1 MIPYGLEII
10 GELHTT
16 ITSQLPAI
24 PTFFSDTT
32 LLHRRGNSILY
43 TDKRRQCHVLSK
55 FFIKDFRITD
65 ISIRITYF
73 RLDKALHVYVLN
85 T

>member
-1 MIPYGLEII
+1 MKGKSNYNGETNGMIPYGLEII

-43 TDKRRQCHVLSK
+43 TEKRRQSHV
-55 FFIKDFRITD
+55 
-65 ISIRITYF
+65 
-73 RLDKALHVYVLN
+73 
-85 T
+85 

>member
-10 GELHTT
+10 SELHTT
-16 ITSQLPAI
+16 ITSNAAI

-43 TDKRRQCHVLSK
+43 TEKRRQSHVLSK
-55 FFIKDFRITD
+55 LLINDFRIAD

-73 RLDKALHVYVLN
+73 RLDKALHVYVLY